1 MIDLSPTQAA
11 SRITAL
17 LANAQRRTLQFHFS
31 NLLVMQAV
39 FRT

>member
-17 LANAQRRTLQFHFS
+17 LADAQRRTLQFDCS
-31 NLLVMQAV
+31 NLHLM
-39 FRT
+39 